1 MFYVPSAH
9 RSISKPRWESSRRSD
24 GIRPQEHRIFYL
36 FNRSHTVGKWPAVPS
51 PSSPA
56 VSMRVGCNA
65 LLSCSTYFLM
75 SHFKEGW
82 STIGRYLCLIC
93 SLDFPSLL
101 DSSNVR
107 PYGKIS
113 VWGCY
118 VCKGLGKNSVLMVAA
133 TQDIF
138 MESSNCIAEKSALR
152 LEVTSKRLKNSRGSG
167 FEVSVQ
173 CLLDR
178 RGVVHLNNQG
188 YTRDHRHD
196 SW

>member
-1 MFYVPSAH
+1 M
-9 RSISKPRWESSRRSD
+9 
-24 GIRPQEHRIFYL
+24 
-36 FNRSHTVGKWPAVPS
+36 GKWPAVPS

-65 LLSCSTYFLM
+65 LLTFL
-75 SHFKEGW
+75 FNLFPYEPFQRRVI
-82 STIGRYLCLIC
+82 TIGRYLCLIC

-107 PYGKIS
+107 PYGKFS

-188 YTRDHRHD
+188 YARDHRHD

>member
-1 MFYVPSAH
+1 
-9 RSISKPRWESSRRSD
+9 
-24 GIRPQEHRIFYL
+24 
-36 FNRSHTVGKWPAVPS
+36 
-51 PSSPA
+51 
-56 VSMRVGCNA
+56 
-65 LLSCSTYFLM
+65 
-75 SHFKEGW
+75 
-82 STIGRYLCLIC
+82 
-93 SLDFPSLL
+93 
-101 DSSNVR
+101 
-107 PYGKIS
+107 
-113 VWGCY
+113 
-118 VCKGLGKNSVLMVAA
+118 MVAA